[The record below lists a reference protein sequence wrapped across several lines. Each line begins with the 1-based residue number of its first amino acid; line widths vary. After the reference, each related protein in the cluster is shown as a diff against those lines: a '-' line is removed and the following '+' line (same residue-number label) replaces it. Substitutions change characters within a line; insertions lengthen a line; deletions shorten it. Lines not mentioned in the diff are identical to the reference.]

1 MGSPMRP
8 PPPHSI
14 VEETPR
20 WEIDPADQG
29 AIRLLGRWTVQESAA
44 LEALLGAPLPPG
56 SGPVVLD
63 AGGITALDTAGAMV
77 LQRLEAR
84 VRGTGR
90 SVESAGLQ
98 ERQAP
103 LLELIT
109 QRNRQPRRLRRP
121 PAATRLYGQARE
133 IWTDRA
139 YGFLSFFGEVFVA
152 AFKELAHPQRIRWGF
167 VVRNIQTAG
176 ADALPI
182 IGLLMFLIGVVV
194 AYQGAVQLHRYGAD
208 IFIVDLVGM
217 SMVRELAP
225 LFTAILVAGRTG
237 SAYTAQIG
245 TMRVTEEVDALR
257 VLALSPINVL
267 VLPKVFALVV
277 ALPLL
282 TAFADLVGVIGG
294 ILMTATMM
302 PIGPRFFIEQFPRV
316 VEPQSYLVGIGKAPV
331 FAVVIATVGCYQG
344 FRASGSAESVGT
356 QTTISVVQSI
366 FLIIVLDALFSIVFS
381 ELGI

>member
-1 MGSPMRP
+1 MQPSP
-8 PPPHSI
+8 SSL
-14 VEETPR
+14 EQETPR

-29 AIRLLGRWTVQESAA
+29 AVRLLGRWTVSESAA
-44 LEALLGAPLPPG
+44 LEAMLHAPLPPG
-56 SGPVVLD
+56 KGRLVLD
-63 AGGITALDTAGAMV
+63 AAGITALDTAGAIV

-84 VRGTGR
+84 LREAGR
-90 SVESAGLQ
+90 SVESGGLQ

-103 LLELIT
+103 LLEIVT
-109 QRNRQPRRLRRP
+109 QRKRKPLRLRQP
-121 PAATRLYGQARE
+121 PAARRLYGHALE

-139 YGFLSFFGEVFVA
+139 FGFLSFFGEVFVA
-152 AFKELAHPQRIRWGF
+152 ALRQIAHPHRIRWGF

-208 IFIVDLVGM
+208 IFIVDLVGL

-257 VLALSPINVL
+257 VLALSPIDVL
-267 VLPKVFALVV
+267 VLPKVFALVI

-282 TAFADLVGVIGG
+282 TAFADLVGVVGG

-302 PIGPRFFIEQFPRV
+302 PIGPRFFLEQFPRV
-316 VEPQSYLVGIGKAPV
+316 VEPQSYFVGIGKAPV

-344 FRASGSAESVGT
+344 FRASGSAESVGA

-366 FLIIVLDALFSIVFS
+366 FLIIVLDALFSVVFS

>member
-1 MGSPMRP
+1 MRNP
-8 PPPHSI
+8 PSSSAA
-14 VEETPR
+14 EETPR
-20 WEIDPADQG
+20 WEIDPAEKG
-29 AIRLLGRWTVQESAA
+29 VLRLLGRWTVRESAA
-44 LEALLGAPLPPG
+44 LEAILIAPLPPG
-56 SGPVVLD
+56 NDPVVLD
-63 AGGITALDTAGAMV
+63 ASGITALDTGGAIV
-77 LQRLEAR
+77 LQRLESR
-84 VRGTGR
+84 LRESGR

-103 LLELIT
+103 LLELIS
-109 QRNRQPRRLRRP
+109 NRERRPRHLRRP
-121 PAATRLYGQARE
+121 PAAARLYGHALE

-139 YGFLSFFGEVFVA
+139 FGFLSFFGEVFLA
-152 AFKELAHPQRIRWGF
+152 ALKQLAHPHRIRWAF

-182 IGLLMFLIGVVV
+182 IGLLMFLIGVVI

-208 IFIVDLVGM
+208 IFIVDLVGL

-237 SAYTAQIG
+237 AAFTAQIG

-257 VLALSPINVL
+257 VLALSPIEVL
-267 VLPKVFALVV
+267 VLPKVFALVI

-282 TAFADLVGVIGG
+282 TAFADVVGIIGG
-294 ILMTATMM
+294 IFMTSTMM
-302 PIGPRFFIEQFPRV
+302 PIGPRFFLEQFPRV
-316 VEPQSYLVGIGKAPV
+316 VPSQSYLVGIGKAPV
-331 FAVVIATVGCYQG
+331 FAVVIAAVGCYQG
-344 FRASGSAESVGT
+344 FRASGSAESVGA

-366 FLIIVLDALFSIVFS
+366 FLIIVLDALFSVIFS

>member
-1 MGSPMRP
+1 
-8 PPPHSI
+8 
-14 VEETPR
+14 V
-20 WEIDPADQG
+20 
-29 AIRLLGRWTVQESAA
+29 RLLGRWTVSQSAA
-44 LEALLGAPLPPG
+44 LESLLTAPLPPG
-56 SGPVVLD
+56 KGPVVLE
-63 AGGITALDTAGAMV
+63 ASGITALDTAGAV
-77 LQRLEAR
+77 ILRHLESRL
-84 VRGTGR
+84 
-90 SVESAGLQ
+90 
-98 ERQAP
+98 RQAGRTVENRGFPEDQVP
-103 LLELIT
+103 LLELVT
-109 QRNRQPRRLRRP
+109 KPELRVQKPPRP
-121 PAATRLYGQARE
+121 HAASRLYGHALE

-139 YGFLSFFGEVFVA
+139 FGFLSFFGEVFVA
-152 AFKELAHPQRIRWGF
+152 VCKQLAHPSRIRWNF

-182 IGLLMFLIGVVV
+182 VGMLMFLIGVVV
-194 AYQGAVQLHRYGAD
+194 AYQGAVQLSRYGAD
-208 IFIVDLVGM
+208 IFIVDLIGL

-257 VLALSPINVL
+257 VLALSPIEVL
-267 VLPKVFALVV
+267 VLPKVFALAL

-282 TAFADLVGVIGG
+282 TAFADVVGILGG

-302 PIGPRFFIEQFPRV
+302 PIGPRFFLEQFPRV
-316 VEPQSYLVGIGKAPV
+316 VLPESYLVGIGKAPV

-366 FLIIVLDALFSIVFS
+366 FLIIVLDALFSIIFS